1 MSTANELKAKG
12 NEAFAAGDHEEA
24 VKLFTQA
31 IGLDPK
37 NHVLYSNRSASLASL
52 KKYAEALKDA
62 EETTKLK
69 PNWPKGYSRKGS
81 ALFGL
86 RKFNDARGAYETGLK
101 HDPNNALLKKGLADT
116 EAALSADNGAGG
128 LDDFSKNMSNAF
140 QDPNLWAKLAGNSQ
154 TASFLA
160 DQSFVAKIKD
170 IQANQEN
177 MRKYADD
184 QRIMIAMLTL
194 MGMGDMISQ
203 TAPSGST
210 TEFSVPKSS
219 SPPPPPASAPKTEEK
234 PKGKDVGKSVELTKD
249 QKEAEEAKAKG
260 NAAYKARKFKEA
272 LESYSKAI
280 ELNPADIIYYN
291 NKSAVYYEMG
301 KLDDCIKTAEKA
313 IEVGRKHRVEY
324 KHIAKALGRIGTAY
338 AKKEDLDKAIQYYNQ
353 SLTEHRTADVLNKL
367 RTLER
372 LRKLRAEEKYRD
384 EGKSNEAR
392 ERGNKLF
399 KAGKF
404 AEAQAEYSEAIK
416 RNPGDP
422 RAYSNRAACL
432 IKLVAIP
439 DAIKDCDKCI
449 SIDSTFVKAYIRKAN
464 ALFLMREYAEALD
477 ALEEVKV
484 HDKEKKNSAEAD
496 QLEYKCYSA
505 INEQNAR
512 LSPEEALKRAQEN
525 PRIASILANPV
536 MQNILQQMQSDPRAA
551 REHLKNPAVASN
563 LRKLIAAGI
572 VRMG

>member
-1 MSTANELKAKG
+1 MSTVNELKAKG
-12 NEAFAAGDHEEA
+12 NEAFAAGNHEEA

-31 IGLDPK
+31 IELDPT
-37 NHVLYSNRSASLASL
+37 NHVLYSNRSASLSSL
-52 KKYAEALKDA
+52 KKYDEALKDA
-62 EETTKLK
+62 KETTKLM
-69 PNWPKGYSRKGS
+69 PNWPKGYSREGS

-86 RKFNDARGAYETGLK
+86 SRFSDARDAYEAGLK
-101 HDPNNALLKKGLADT
+101 HDPENALLKKGLADT
-116 EAALSADNGAGG
+116 ETALNAGSGDGG

-140 QDPNLWAKLAGNSQ
+140 QDPNLWSKLAGNKQ
-154 TASFLA
+154 TAAFLA

-170 IQANQEN
+170 IQANQDN
-177 MRKYADD
+177 MRKYSDD

-203 TAPSGST
+203 TAPSGSAA
-210 TEFSVPKSS
+210 EFAVPKT
-219 SPPPPPASAPKTEEK
+219 SPPPSPPASAPKTEEK
-234 PKGKDVGKSVELTKD
+234 PKSKDVGKSVELTKE
-249 QKEAEEAKAKG
+249 QKEAEEAKAQG
-260 NAAYKARKFKEA
+260 NAAYKARKFDEA

-280 ELNPADIIYYN
+280 ELNPDDITYYN

-301 KLDDCIKTAEKA
+301 KLDECIETAEKA
-313 IEVGRKHRVEY
+313 IEVGREHRAEY

-338 AKKEDLDKAIQYYNQ
+338 AKREDLDNAIQYYNR

-367 RTLER
+367 RTLEK
-372 LRKLRAEEKYRD
+372 LRKQRAEEAYRD
-384 EGKSNEAR
+384 EDKSNEAR
-392 ERGNKLF
+392 ERGNELF
-399 KAGKF
+399 KAGKY

-416 RNPGDP
+416 RNPVDARG
-422 RAYSNRAACL
+422 YSNRAACL

-439 DAIKDCDKCI
+439 DAIKDCDTCI
-449 SIDSTFVKAYIRKAN
+449 NIDPNFIKAYIRKAN

-477 ALEEVKV
+477 ALEEVKTR
-484 HDKEKKNSAEAD
+484 DTEKKNTAEAD
-496 QLEYKCYSA
+496 QLEYKCYNA
-505 INEQNAR
+505 INEQNSR